1 MRSLFRLKLKDF
13 GKRLGPGII
22 TGAADDDPSGILTHL
37 IAGAQTGLSLIWAPL
52 LTIPLMAGVQEMCA
66 RIGLVTKRGLV
77 GNMKLHTPKAIL
89 FLVAILMLVFSFS
102 KLLHAPGLFFSP
114 TRYQVDNPRE
124 KRYLSAWAAKLE
136 TQKAE

>member
-22 TGAADDDPSGILTHL
+22 TGAADDDPSGIMTHL

-77 GNMKLHTPKAIL
+77 GNMKLHTPKAVL
-89 FLVAILMLVFSFS
+89 LLVAILMFAANTFNLAADLAGIIATVRLVYPISS
-102 KLLHAPGLFFSP
+102 LL
-114 TRYQVDNPRE
+114 
-124 KRYLSAWAAKLE
+124 
-136 TQKAE
+136 